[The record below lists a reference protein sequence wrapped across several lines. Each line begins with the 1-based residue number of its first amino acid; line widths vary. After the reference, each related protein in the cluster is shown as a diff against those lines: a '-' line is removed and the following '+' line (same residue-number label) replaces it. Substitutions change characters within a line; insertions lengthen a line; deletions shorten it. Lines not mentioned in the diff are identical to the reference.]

1 MRCSCSF
8 SKQEKILHLFRGLT
22 NQINPKFERCTGIS
36 ASRYE
41 LLYQLYQTEEI
52 TQSTLQKAVNIDSS
66 AITRHLKQ
74 LEANGMVTRRRN
86 PTDNREIFVSLTEEG
101 HKDIVGYR
109 KDNIGF
115 VQQMLHDFTPEELEN
130 LSDMFNR
137 MQHNIAEY

>member
-1 MRCSCSF
+1 MRCSF
-8 SKQEKILHLFRGLT
+8 SQQEQILHLFRGLT
-22 NQINPKFERCTGIS
+22 NQISPKFERCTGIS

-52 TQSTLQKAVNIDSS
+52 NQSTLQKAVNIDSA

-130 LSDMFNR
+130 LSDMLNR